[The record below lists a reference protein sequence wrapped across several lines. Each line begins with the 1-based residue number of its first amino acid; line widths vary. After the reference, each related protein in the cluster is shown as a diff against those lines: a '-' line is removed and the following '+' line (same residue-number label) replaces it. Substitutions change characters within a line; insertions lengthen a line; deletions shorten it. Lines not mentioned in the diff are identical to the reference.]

1 MVEVD
6 HVSKNYGEI
15 QAVKDV
21 TFTMEQGEV
30 LGLLGPNAAGKT
42 TLMRIITGF
51 LPANK
56 GAVRVSGF
64 DVFESPMEVKRRI
77 GYLPEHP
84 PLYRDMTVSAY
95 LNFVARIKGVPGR
108 ERRRRVAEVMDM
120 VNITDMPGR
129 LIDNISKGY
138 RQRVGMAQALVNKPD
153 VLILDEPTVGLDP
166 EQIIEIRELIKTLGA
181 SQTIML
187 SSHILPEVAA
197 TCDRVVVLREG
208 SVLAV
213 DTQEGLRRRFAGA
226 GRLRAQLLGG
236 PENMVKE
243 ISKIDGVDGVAR
255 ADDADGAAVLLVDTR
270 PGSDVRAG
278 IFRAAV
284 ANDWILVGLSVEEI
298 SLEQVFLK
306 LTREPAA
313 AGGEAHE

>member
-21 TFTMEQGEV
+21 TFTMEKGEV

-77 GYLPEHP
+77 GYLPEQP

-120 VNITDMPGR
+120 VNISDMAGR

-181 SQTIML
+181 SQTILL

-208 SVLAV
+208 QVLAV

-226 GRLRAQLLGG
+226 GRLRAQLIGD

-270 PGSDVRAG
+270 PDSDVRAG

-313 AGGEAHE
+313 AGGETHE